1 MSYCEQNIFICIET
15 SNLFESNLIWK
26 EYEENWLFAG
36 LILSLFQTRLRLS
49 SQPELFLGL
58 LSAITTFVNSL
69 CRSSAVDIRQ
79 AIP

>member
-1 MSYCEQNIFICIET
+1 MWRVPKNDSSGEGARVVIRFVT
-15 SNLFESNLIWK
+15 RASNVSN
-26 EYEENWLFAG
+26 
-36 LILSLFQTRLRLS
+36 TLRLS